1 MTPKHFSKRSD
12 EPRYDNKLP
21 ELNKWTVPDFSS
33 NLSYLHQKKKKAK
46 TNSRSLI
53 LDEQTSTIKH
63 MRTDSTQKVLSVYC
77 PKKVINGGY
86 PNLQDQIFN
95 HTPEVSRNKQS
106 EGNRRSL
113 TEMQTIGTPIKD
125 IASS

>member
-21 ELNKWTVPDFSS
+21 ELNKRTVPDFSS

-53 LDEQTSTIKH
+53 LDEQQSTIKH

-86 PNLQDQIFN
+86 PNL
-95 HTPEVSRNKQS
+95 
-106 EGNRRSL
+106 
-113 TEMQTIGTPIKD
+113 
-125 IASS
+125 